1 MRVCMGEARVRR
13 SGRGGCGGA
22 APALALALHLVL
34 PCAWAAAGAVVST
47 QGGDGRQG
55 AGSTIPAPGWRAVP
69 DAALAKA
76 RGGFDAGDGRLVSHA
91 LVVSFSIERQLT
103 VNGEQVAADRFALA
117 EEGGGVVAR
126 HEVAAL
132 QAVQVGQGNRML
144 PSMSASGAAPA
155 AAVPA
160 LLLQNTANGQFI
172 RAQTTINTTVN
183 SLATLKELNFGDSLR
198 QALAT
203 AAAPR

>member
-1 MRVCMGEARVRR
+1 MRAGIGEAGGRR
-13 SGRGGCGGA
+13 GGSCGCGGA
-22 APALALALHLVL
+22 AGALALVLYLVL
-34 PCAWAAAGAVVST
+34 PCAGAATGTVVPSH
-47 QGGDGRQG
+47 DDNGRNDADHALTWQ
-55 AGSTIPAPGWRAVP
+55 AVP
-69 DAALAKA
+69 EAELAEA
-76 RGGFDAGDGRLVSHA
+76 RGGFDAGGGRLVSNA
-91 LVVSFSIERQLT
+91 LLVSFSIERLLT
-103 VNGEQVAADRFALA
+103 VNGAQVAADRLALGG
-117 EEGGGVVAR
+117 EGGSAVAR
-126 HEVAAL
+126 HEAAAL
-132 QAVQVGQGNRML
+132 HAVHVGMGNQLL
-144 PSMSASGAAPA
+144 PSISTGEAALA